1 MVAEHR
7 VGPLVAGARETWRP
21 AITVPASLSAG
32 SYYLISRADDDL
44 EVAETLETNNGRS
57 RVIKIGP

>member
-1 MVAEHR
+1 MKSRTSRAENR
-7 VGPLVAGARETWRP
+7 YVSRSPGAV
-21 AITVPASLSAG
+21 TVPASLSAG